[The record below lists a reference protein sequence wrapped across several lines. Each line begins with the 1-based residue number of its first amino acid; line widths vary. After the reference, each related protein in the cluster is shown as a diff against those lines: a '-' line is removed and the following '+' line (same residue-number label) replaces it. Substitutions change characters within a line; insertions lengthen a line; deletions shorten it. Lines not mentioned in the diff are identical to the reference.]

1 MNLTRKILS
10 VIIFSIFMHL
20 KVSACTSFAV
30 YSSEIWYGMNFD
42 YANVEMKFSINIIGN
57 KKVFKVQFGS
67 GGYIAGMNDSGL
79 FTNYQMLYYNNERPI
94 FDNSSNTIGLGPLN
108 EYSLN
113 IFSTVAQVSKY
124 IGTKKLVPSFGQ
136 DLHTLFADNT
146 GNAFI
151 AEPFGPVNGIV
162 PVKDSFIVMTNL
174 PHYDF
179 IGNDYNSVYGVGSE
193 RFQTAYEYIQDNKSA
208 FNLNNGIEVLRQT
221 AQSTGDYP
229 TQISLVF
236 DPVKMEVYFCLKQ
249 NYTKV
254 WKVSIKNGTIET
266 YSGFTTNKTQKLG
279 STAITASQLLAD
291 ATTVEE
297 NSLFDSD
304 NKVAT
309 IYPNPTKGLIT
320 VSFSST
326 TINQLFLEIINTEGK
341 QIVSRIYKN
350 TTSATIDLTGYPK
363 GMYLLKAV
371 SNHNINYQKICLE

>member
-1 MNLTRKILS
+1 MKSTHKILS
-10 VIIFSIFMHL
+10 IIVISILMHL

-30 YSSEIWYGMNFD
+30 YSSKIWYGMNFD
-42 YANVEMKFSINIIGN
+42 YANVEMQFSINTIGN
-57 KKVFKVQFGS
+57 KKVFKAQFGS

-94 FDNSSNTIGLGPLN
+94 FDNSSNTIGMGPLN

-113 IFSTVAQVSKY
+113 NLSSVAQVTKY

-136 DLHTLFADNT
+136 DLQILFADNT

-162 PVKDSFIVMTNL
+162 PVKDEFIVMTNL

-179 IGNDYNSVYGVGSE
+179 IGNDYVSVYGVGSE
-193 RFQTAYEYIQDNKSA
+193 RFQTAYEYIRDHKTD
-208 FNLNNGIEVLRQT
+208 FMLNDGIEVLRQT

-229 TQISLVF
+229 TQISLLF

-249 NYTKV
+249 NYTRV

-266 YSGFTTNKTQKLG
+266 YSGFSNTKTRKLG

-291 ATTVEE
+291 ATSIEE
-297 NSLFDSD
+297 NNLTDSD
-304 NKVAT
+304 NKEVI
-309 IYPNPTKGLIT
+309 IYPNPTKGLVT
-320 VSFSST
+320 LSFGQT
-326 TINQLFLEIINTEGK
+326 PIQQTFLEIFNTEGK
-341 QIVSRIYKN
+341 RIIYKTYVN
-350 TTSATIDLTGYPK
+350 TPSTINLTGYPK
-363 GMYLLKAV
+363 GIYFVKTNV
-371 SNHNINYQKICLE
+371 NSNISYQKICLE

>member
-1 MNLTRKILS
+1 
-10 VIIFSIFMHL
+10 MHL

-42 YANVEMKFSINIIGN
+42 YANVEMQFSINTIGN
-57 KKVFKVQFGS
+57 KKVFKAKIGS

-113 IFSTVAQVSKY
+113 NLSTVAQVTEY
-124 IGTKKLVPSFGQ
+124 IGKKKLVPSFGQ
-136 DLHTLFADNT
+136 DLQILFADNT

-179 IGNDYNSVYGVGSE
+179 IGNDYVSVYGVGSE
-193 RFQTAYEYIQDNKSA
+193 RFQTAYEYIRDHKTDFI
-208 FNLNNGIEVLRQT
+208 FNDGIEVLRQT

-229 TQISLVF
+229 TQISLLF
-236 DPVKMEVYFCLKQ
+236 DPLKMEVYFCLNQ
-249 NYTKV
+249 NYTRV

-266 YSGFTTNKTQKLG
+266 YSGFSNTKIQNLG
-279 STAITASQLLAD
+279 SLPITASQLLAD
-291 ATTVEE
+291 ATGIEE

-304 NKVAT
+304 NKVAAV
-309 IYPNPTKGLIT
+309 YPNPTKGLIILSLGPT
-320 VSFSST
+320 PIQQS
-326 TINQLFLEIINTEGK
+326 ILEIFNTEGK
-341 QIVSRIYKN
+341 RIVFKIYKN
-350 TTSATIDLTGYPK
+350 TTSATIDLTDYPK
-363 GMYLLKAV
+363 GIYLVRTISDKQ
-371 SNHNINYQKICLE
+371 INQQKICVE